1 MIYTKYF
8 YFITFLSIFVS
19 NSIYEFD
26 YRILYETTIHKDN
39 KKFYKNYYINS
50 NDNSFISTIDTLKK
64 GEKPKFMLRDMNDF
78 FIQLDVEGDVKN
90 PGKVKINKNLT
101 RNFRNAFKYQTKN
114 YDFYPMNDTIINE
127 KKYSRVMLKS
137 SNLKREKRKK
147 IGKEIYI
154 IDVSKNYKP
163 MFIFETSYNIYE
175 ERKNFPNGLI
185 VEKHYYDY
193 EGNLV
198 KSDKLKD
205 IEPTNLSIEIIE
217 D

>member
-26 YRILYETTIHKDN
+26 YRILCETTIHKD
-39 KKFYKNYYINS
+39 KKKVYMNYYINS
-50 NDNSFISTIDTLKK
+50 NDNSYISRIDTSSKNK
-64 GEKPKFMLRDMNDF
+64 NPIFYFRDINKLTY
-78 FIQLDVEGDVKN
+78 QAEVNGNAKN

-101 RNFRNAFKYQTKN
+101 RNFRNLYKFQTEN
-114 YDFYPMNDTIINE
+114 YDFYPMTDTIINE
-127 KKYSRVMLKS
+127 KKFARVMLKS
-137 SNLKREKRKK
+137 SNSKREKRKK

-154 IDVSKNYKP
+154 IDVSKNYIP
-163 MFIFETSYNIYE
+163 MFIFETAYNIYL

-185 VEKHYYDY
+185 VEKHYYNY

-198 KSDKLKD
+198 KSDKLKE
-205 IEPTNLSIEIIE
+205 IEPTNLSVEIIE